1 MHPDRSSEASGRT
14 RLHFLDNLRA
24 FVIVMVVVLHASI
37 TYMLF
42 APEWW
47 YVVDPDQ
54 SIIFTALVLLVDVP
68 NMPALFFVAGFF
80 AIPSLERRGVRGFV
94 REKSLRLAI
103 PWLFGV
109 VFLAPLATYM
119 IYVSRGIPTGYL
131 EFWTRDFWGALYQ
144 QSAYWFLGVLFVLFM
159 LLAGLHEPA
168 ARPAA
173 GPQRAGRPRV
183 RFFVAF
189 AALTALGSMLLAPRY
204 SVDDWQPLWVLL
216 VVQPARI
223 ALYVGY
229 FALGVYAERRRWFRA
244 DGYRPE
250 PGPWGIAC
258 LVSGLAYLVLRM
270 AVPPDTEAGRIAGA
284 MLFSPFCLTAVM
296 YGLAVFQRHADG
308 GGRAWRTLAGNSFG
322 IYYVHPLVLYPVAYL
337 LVGVAVPAPGKAVV
351 LVAVTLLVSLAVSSL
366 VLRRLPGLR
375 RIF

>member
-1 MHPDRSSEASGRT
+1 MRSEPSSEPSERP
-14 RLHFLDNLRA
+14 RLYFLDNLRA

-37 TYMLF
+37 TYMAF
-42 APEWW
+42 GPKWW

-54 SIIFTALVLLVDVP
+54 SMVFTLLVLLVDVP

-103 PWLFGV
+103 PWLFAV

-119 IYVSRGIPTGYL
+119 IYVSRDIPTGYL
-131 EFWTRDFWGALYQ
+131 EFWTRDFWGPLYQ
-144 QSAYWFLGVLFVLFM
+144 QSVYWFLGVLFVLFL
-159 LLAGLHEPA
+159 LLAGLYDPRRSEAATVPHA
-168 ARPAA
+168 ARP
-173 GPQRAGRPRV
+173 PL

-189 AALTALGSMLLAPRY
+189 AALTALGSMLLAPRF
-204 SVDDWQPLWVLL
+204 SVDDWQPLWILL

-229 FALGVYAERRRWFRA
+229 FALGIYAQRRAWFRA

-250 PGPWGIAC
+250 PGPWGVAC
-258 LVSGLAYLVLRM
+258 LVAGLAYLVIRIAM
-270 AVPPDTEAGRIAGA
+270 PPETEAGRIAGA
-284 MLFSPFCLTAVM
+284 MLFGPFCLAAVM
-296 YGLAVFQRHADG
+296 YGLAVFQRG
-308 GGRAWRTLAGNSFG
+308 GDSAGRAWRTLADNSFG
-322 IYYVHPLVLYPVAYL
+322 IYYVHPLILYPLAYL
-337 LVGVAVPAPGKAVV
+337 FAGLAIPSVAKAAILVV
-351 LVAVTLLVSLAVSSL
+351 VTLTASLTVSALI
-366 VLRRLPGLR
+366 LRRLPGLR